1 MKLVKGSLVRANA
14 NLNIRET
21 AGASAKWLGSI
32 QKNAIAC
39 ALASPVSGWV
49 KVQVNGYARDSEPRV
64 VYSDPSELSSIDA
77 KRSVDTWH
85 DVTIEGH
92 VSTQYLTVEDG
103 PA

>member
-21 AGASAKWLGSI
+21 ASANAKWLGSI
-32 QKNAIAC
+32 QKGAVAF
-39 ALASPVSGWV
+39 ALANPLKGWV
-49 KVQVNGYARDSEPRV
+49 KVQVNGHARDSEPRV
-64 VYSDPSELSSIDA
+64 VYSEPSELSSIDA
-77 KRSVDTWH
+77 KRSVDTWR
-85 DVTIEGH
+85 DVTIEGY

>member
-21 AGASAKWLGSI
+21 ASASSKWLGSI
-32 QKNAIAC
+32 QKGAVAC

-49 KVQVNGYARDSEPRV
+49 KVRVNGYAMDSEPRA
-64 VYSDPSELSSIDA
+64 VYSDPSELSSIDV

-85 DVTIEGH
+85 EVTIEGH
-92 VSTQYLTVEDG
+92 VSTQYLTVEDR
-103 PA
+103 PL